1 MRITHTTHSTAHNS
15 HVFDIRHIFSR
26 FFFFCIFSI
35 LIFCASLRRF
45 VLSMLAQYDLAP
57 RIAEC
62 ERGAVLAG
70 MLERNIPIRRISE
83 WHIECRV
90 RDFLSLARSLAH
102 SYAALAAG
110 QEFNQE
116 QYMR

>member
-1 MRITHTTHSTAHNS
+1 MFLT
-15 HVFDIRHIFSR
+15 FGIFFLD
-26 FFFFCIFSI
+26 FFCCIFSI

-45 VLSMLAQYDLAP
+45 VLSKLAQYDLAP